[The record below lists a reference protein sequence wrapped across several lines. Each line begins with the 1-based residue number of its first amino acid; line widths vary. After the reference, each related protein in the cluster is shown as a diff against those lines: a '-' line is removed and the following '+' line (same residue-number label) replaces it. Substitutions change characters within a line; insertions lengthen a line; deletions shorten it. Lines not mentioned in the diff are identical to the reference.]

1 MRRPTC
7 RIDNPSS
14 FAKFAHMSAVPVVT
28 RRRWIVRLI
37 VALVVLVTA
46 LVLVRRPLAGAAI
59 AATLKMVGA
68 GDVKLDVTQAS
79 PWRVEVADLG
89 FRVRAQRFDAKRVTL
104 DRRHWW
110 SPTFASIRVEGAK
123 VPVTVDGSDMN
134 PWQWPTYSGDV
145 DVKPAAALAVPAE
158 EVSVDGVLV
167 VHAAGQPEQDV
178 RVQFAAKQAGGA
190 RWAGAVN
197 TTAPGLD
204 VKLAGE
210 FDPGE
215 GALQFH
221 VTDAELDLASWQGF
235 ISRLVVLPGGHWSLA
250 GKLRGSAIGT
260 YAGGKLALAGD
271 VELSDARFEFPA
283 RNVVADGVSAKFHFR
298 DLDKFISEPGDVHV
312 ASLTAGEIKTTNL
325 ELQLAFDTVE
335 KIAVSHA
342 TLEAFGGRLA
352 AEPFRFFPRQNE
364 LEAVLLVD
372 GLVVEQLLAL
382 ARDVPAK
389 ATGRVD
395 GRVPLRIDGAG
406 IRFGTGWLELKR
418 GVYAEVQFNA
428 DGLLTSGVA
437 PNSAQ
442 YTVMKKIE
450 AGLLRLKLAELRLDI
465 RPPKAPPGRSAIVH
479 LAGSPVDPEVK
490 APVTLDLNVNG
501 PFESLLNLGLNSRV
515 SFGGK

>member
-1 MRRPTC
+1 
-7 RIDNPSS
+7 
-14 FAKFAHMSAVPVVT
+14 MSAVPVVT

-37 VALVVLVTA
+37 VAFVVLVTA

-110 SPTFASIRVEGAK
+110 SPSFASIRVEGAK
-123 VPVTVDGSDMN
+123 VPVTVDGSDTN
-134 PWQWPTYSGDV
+134 PWQWASYSGGGGGTTTT
-145 DVKPAAALAVPAE
+145 LAVPAE
-158 EVSVDGVLV
+158 EVSIDGVLV
-167 VHAAGQPEQDV
+167 VQAAGEQQQDV
-178 RVQFAAKQAGGA
+178 RVQFAVKPAGKD
-190 RWAGAVN
+190 RWSGDVN
-197 TTAPGLD
+197 ATAPGFAA
-204 VKLAGE
+204 KIGGE
-210 FDPGE
+210 FNYASGTWKFQV
-215 GALQFH
+215 A
-221 VTDAELDLASWQGF
+221 DAQLDLAQWQDF
-235 ISRLVVLPGGHWSLA
+235 IGQMVVLPGGKWSLA
-250 GKLRGSAIGT
+250 GKLRGSATGA

>member
-1 MRRPTC
+1 MPAAFT
-7 RIDNPSS
+7 IS
-14 FAKFAHMSAVPVVT
+14 
-28 RRRWIVRLI
+28 RRRWLVRVA
-37 VALVVLVTA
+37 VALTILA
-46 LVLVRRPLAGAAI
+46 LLAILMRRPLAGAALS
-59 AATLKMVGA
+59 ASLKMAGA
-68 GDVKLDVTQAS
+68 GDVRMDVVSAS
-79 PWRVEVADLG
+79 PWLVEVQDLG
-89 FRVRAQRFDAKRVTL
+89 FRVKTQRFDAKRVTL

-110 SPTFASIRVEGAK
+110 SPSLASIRVEGARM
-123 VPVTVDGSDMN
+123 PVTVDGSDTN
-134 PWQWPTYSGDV
+134 PWQWASYSGGGGTSSTIAL
-145 DVKPAAALAVPAE
+145 PAD
-158 EVSVDGVLV
+158 EVSIDGVLV
-167 VHAAGQPEQDV
+167 VQAAGEQQQGV
-178 RVQFAAKQAGGA
+178 RVQFAAKPAGKERWSA
-190 RWAGAVN
+190 RVDA
-197 TTAPGLD
+197 TAPGFAAKID
-204 VKLAGE
+204 GE
-210 FDPGE
+210 FDFAS
-215 GALQFH
+215 GAWKFR
-221 VTDAELDLASWQGF
+221 VADAQLDLGRWQDF
-235 ISRLVVLPGGHWSLA
+235 IGQMVVLPGGKWTLA
-250 GKLRGSAIGT
+250 GKLQGSATGAYT
-260 YAGGKLALAGD
+260 DGKLALAGD
-271 VELSDARFEFPA
+271 VELSEGRFEFPA
-283 RNVVADGVSAKFHFR
+283 RNVVADGVSAKFRFR
-298 DLDKFISEPGDVHV
+298 DLDKFISDPGEVRV

-325 ELQLAFDTVE
+325 ELQLAFDTVD
-335 KIAVSHA
+335 KIAVTRA
-342 TLEAFGGRLA
+342 TLEAFGGRVA

-382 ARDVPAK
+382 AKDVPAK

-406 IRFGTGWLELKR
+406 LRFGTGWLELKR

-465 RPPKAPPGRSAIVH
+465 RPLKAPPGRSAIVH